1 MTARRF
7 ACGVGGPS
15 LPVTNIAGEGSYVAV
30 RAAAARVVAEHNFRD
45 WIVGDSQRMCAQFP
59 PCNNIIHLSQEPSRQ
74 VVRITK
80 DTRGLYP
87 AELYVRMR
95 NGTSLG

>member
-1 MTARRF
+1 MLLCGLRR
-7 ACGVGGPS
+7 PS
-15 LPVTNIAGEGSYVAV
+15 SLLNTT
-30 RAAAARVVAEHNFRD
+30 FRD

-59 PCNNIIHLSQEPSRQ
+59 PCNDRIHLSQEPPRQ

-80 DTRGLYP
+80 DTRGLYA
-87 AELYVRMR
+87 AESYVRMR